1 MNTRV
6 FMRNMDKNRRTATI
20 LSLALIFCLCFC
32 TSGVYAKSLSELQE
46 EIEQKQEE
54 LEKGEKKEKHLASEV
69 SSLEEQI
76 YELNDQIEVSEDELS
91 KLKKDLKEAQKKVD
105 KQNEDLSVRLRTM
118 YKNGSVGF
126 LDVLMNSG
134 SFSEFLTNMDLVEKI
149 YASDQDVLEDLQA
162 SHDKIEKK
170 KNKVEKLTK
179 ELKSSK
185 QVAQDNMKMV
195 ESEKKKIADDNK
207 KTAAMLDDLEDEAAA
222 EAARLAAAAQSGET
236 SSSSNSSYGGG
247 VFSWPVPSSNT
258 ISSGYGWRICPFH
271 GREFHGAI
279 DIAAGSGS
287 AIVSVADGK
296 VIRAGWNGGFGNSI
310 MVDHGGGLV
319 TMYNHCSGFG
329 ASVGQE
335 VKKGETIAYV
345 GSTGSSTGPHLDFR
359 VFQDGTT
366 KDPNSYL

>member
-1 MNTRV
+1 MKKKSAI
-6 FMRNMDKNRRTATI
+6 FISII
-20 LSLALIFCLCFC
+20 LILCLCFG
-32 TSGVYAKSLSELQE
+32 TSSVYAKELSEIQD

-54 LEKGEKKEKHLASEV
+54 LEKGEKKEKNLASQV

-76 YELNDQIEVSEDELS
+76 YELDDQIVVSEKELS
-91 KLKKDLKEAQKKVD
+91 KLKKDLKKAQKKVD
-105 KQNEDLSVRLRTM
+105 KQNEELGSRLRTM

-126 LDVLMNSG
+126 LDVLMNSN
-134 SFSEFLTNMDLVEKI
+134 SFSEFLTNMDLVEMI
-149 YASDQDVLEDLQA
+149 YAADRDVLEDLQE

-185 QVAQDNMKMV
+185 ATVESTKQTV
-195 ESEKKKIADDNK
+195 ESEKKKIAADND
-207 KTAAMLDDLEDEAAA
+207 KTAAMLDDLENEAAA
-222 EAARLAAAAQSGET
+222 EAARLAAAAESGET
-236 SSSSNSSYGGG
+236 SSSSTSSYGGWA
-247 VFSWPVPSSNT
+247 FAWPTPSSHN

-279 DIAAGSGS
+279 DIAANSGS
-287 AIVSVADGK
+287 DIVSVADGE
-296 VIRAGWNGGFGNSI
+296 VISVGWNGGFGNSI
-310 MVDHGGGLV
+310 KVDHGGGLV
-319 TMYNHCSGFG
+319 TMYNHCSSIK
-329 ASVGQE
+329 ASVGQK
-335 VKKGETIAYV
+335 VSKGQTIAFV